1 MKAKA
6 LFSGEANAPAASITA
21 IRPGT
26 SQAFRF
32 IPIGLLLIILVALS
46 VLVPYF
52 LSLNNFVSILMQS
65 SALGLMAVGLT
76 AVLITGGI
84 DLSIPSL
91 MSFSAVLGAMYMK
104 SGGNPVVASLLML
117 AVATLGGSV
126 NGLAVAYLKMIPFVV
141 TLSTMAVFG
150 GASIWI
156 TNAVSVTGIPRGF
169 ITTVMQDIW
178 IFPVP
183 VVAFVIVTIVVQLF
197 LARSLY
203 GRWLYAVGTNNRA
216 ARVSGIP
223 AQRVLFG
230 SYVFSGFIAGLA
242 AIVTTAWL
250 GTAGGTIG
258 SEGVVLDVVSSAV
271 LGGVSIY
278 GGAGT
283 ALGAFVGT
291 ILIKLISNS
300 LNFLQA
306 SYYMTL
312 VVKGIVIVAFVSIDS
327 LFRRRR

>member
-1 MKAKA
+1 MAIHS
-6 LFSGEANAPAASITA
+6 LPTEASEVLAAPQ
-21 IRPGT
+21 RDLKGR
-26 SQAFRF
+26 AFRL
-32 IPIGLLLIILVALS
+32 IPVALLIVILGVLS
-46 VLVPYF
+46 AVVPYF
-52 LSLNNFVSILMQS
+52 LSLNNFISILMQS
-65 SALGLMAVGLT
+65 AALGLMALGLT

-104 SGGNPVVASLLML
+104 AGGSPVVASFLML
-117 AVATLGGSV
+117 AVALAGGCL
-126 NGLAVAYLKMIPFVV
+126 NGLAVAWLKMIPFVV
-141 TLSTMAVFG
+141 TLSTMAVFS

-156 TNAVSVTGIPRGF
+156 TNAVSVTGIPRRF
-169 ITTVMQDIW
+169 ITTVMADVGVIP
-178 IFPVP
+178 IP
-183 VVAFVIVTIVVQLF
+183 VIVFVVMTLLMQL
-197 LARSLY
+197 LLTRSLY
-203 GRWLYAVGTNNRA
+203 GRWLYAVGTNIRA

-223 AQRVLFG
+223 TQRVLFG
-230 SYVFSGFIAGLA
+230 AYVFSGLAAGLA
-242 AIVTTAWL
+242 AIITTAWL

-283 ALGAFVGT
+283 AVGAFVGT

-306 SYYMTL
+306 SYYL
-312 VVKGIVIVAFVSIDS
+312 VLVTKGVVIVAFVAVDS
-327 LFRRRR
+327 LFRRKS

>member
-1 MKAKA
+1 
-6 LFSGEANAPAASITA
+6 
-21 IRPGT
+21 
-26 SQAFRF
+26 
-32 IPIGLLLIILVALS
+32 V
-46 VLVPYF
+46 
-52 LSLNNFVSILMQS
+52 LMQS

-84 DLSIPSL
+84 DLSVPSL

-104 SGGNPVVASLLML
+104 AGGSPVAASVLML
-117 AVATLGGSV
+117 LVALLGGTL
-126 NGLAVAYLKMIPFVV
+126 NGAAVAYLKMIPFVV
-141 TLSTMAVFG
+141 TLSTMAIFS

-156 TNAVSVTGIPRGF
+156 TNAVSVTGIPRAF
-169 ITTVMQDIW
+169 ITTIMSDVW
-178 IFPVP
+178 IFPIP
-183 VVAFVIVTIVVQLF
+183 VIGFLMVTIVVQLF
-197 LARSLY
+197 LARSIY
-203 GRWLYAVGTNNRA
+203 GRWLYAVGTNIRA

-223 AQRVLFG
+223 AQRMLFG
-230 SYVFSGFIAGLA
+230 AYVFSGFLAGLA

-283 ALGAFVGT
+283 ALGALIGT

-312 VVKGIVIVAFVSIDS
+312 VVKGIVIVAFVAIDS
-327 LFRRRR
+327 RFRRKS

>member
-1 MKAKA
+1 MSRQQLRVEAKA
-6 LFSGEANAPAASITA
+6 PAI
-21 IRPGT
+21 
-26 SQAFRF
+26 SQSAVTDGGNRILRF
-32 IPIGLLLIILVALS
+32 VPVGLLLVILIVLSLII
-46 VLVPYF
+46 PYF
-52 LSLNNFVSILMQS
+52 LSLNNFISVLMQS

-104 SGGNPVVASLLML
+104 SGGSPVTASLLML
-117 AVATLGGSV
+117 AVALFGGCI
-126 NGLAVAYLKMIPFVV
+126 NGAAVAYLKMIPFVV
-141 TLSTMAVFG
+141 TLSTMAIFS

-156 TNAVSVTGIPRGF
+156 TNAVSVTGIPRSF
-169 ITTVMQDIW
+169 ITTIMADAW
-178 IFPVP
+178 IFPIP
-183 VVAFVIVTIVVQLF
+183 VIAFVVVTIIAQLF
-197 LARSLY
+197 LSRSLY
-203 GRWLYAVGTNNRA
+203 GRWLYAVGTNIRA

-230 SYVFSGFIAGLA
+230 AYVFSGFIAGLA

-283 ALGAFVGT
+283 ALGALIGT

-312 VVKGIVIVAFVSIDS
+312 VVKGIVIVAFVAVDS
-327 LFRRRR
+327 LFRRKS

>member
-1 MKAKA
+1 MARRLSRKVTN
-6 LFSGEANAPAASITA
+6 GPAISTA
-21 IRPGT
+21 TIADGG
-26 SQAFRF
+26 SQVLRLV
-32 IPIGLLLIILVALS
+32 PVGLLLVILVVLS

-52 LSLNNFVSILMQS
+52 LSVSNFISVLMQS

-84 DLSIPSL
+84 DLSVPSL

-104 SGGNPVVASLLML
+104 SGGSPVAASLLML
-117 AVATLGGSV
+117 VVAIAGGCI
-126 NGLAVAYLKMIPFVV
+126 NGAAVAYLRMIPFVV
-141 TLSTMAVFG
+141 TLSTMAIFS

-156 TNAVSVTGIPRGF
+156 TNAVSVTGIPRVF
-169 ITTVMQDIW
+169 ITTVMADVW
-178 IFPVP
+178 IIPVP
-183 VVAFVIVTIVVQLF
+183 VIAFIVVTLIVQLF
-197 LARSLY
+197 LTRSLY
-203 GRWLYAVGTNNRA
+203 GRWLYAVGINIRA

-230 SYVFSGFIAGLA
+230 AYVFSGFIAGLA

-283 ALGAFVGT
+283 ALGALIGT
-291 ILIKLISNS
+291 VLIKLISNS

-312 VVKGIVIVAFVSIDS
+312 VVKGIVIVGFVAIDS
-327 LFRRRR
+327 LFRRKS

>member
-1 MKAKA
+1 MVKGQ
-6 LFSGEANAPAASITA
+6 FQGEASAPGSSLQAVADG
-21 IRPGT
+21 R
-26 SQAFRF
+26 SQVLRF
-32 IPIGLLLIILVALS
+32 IPMGLLLVILIVLS

-52 LSLNNFVSILMQS
+52 LSLKNFISILMQS

-104 SGGNPVVASLLML
+104 AGGNPVVASILML
-117 AVATLGGSV
+117 VVATAGGSV

-156 TNAVSVTGIPRGF
+156 TNAVSVTGIPRSF
-169 ITTVMQDIW
+169 ITTVMSDIG

-183 VVAFVIVTIVVQLF
+183 VVAFLVVTLIVQLF
-197 LARSLY
+197 LSRSLH
-203 GRWLYAVGTNNRA
+203 GRWLYAVGTNIRA

-230 SYVFSGFIAGLA
+230 AYVFSGFIAGLA

-283 ALGAFVGT
+283 AIGALIGT

-312 VVKGIVIVAFVSIDS
+312 VVKGIVIVAFVAIDS
-327 LFRRRR
+327 LFRRST

>member
-1 MKAKA
+1 MSVQTSSAPVVPEGKAQV
-6 LFSGEANAPAASITA
+6 L
-21 IRPGT
+21 
-26 SQAFRF
+26 RF
-32 IPIGLLLIILVALS
+32 IPVGLLFLILVVLS
-46 VLVPYF
+46 IFVPYF
-52 LSLNNFVSILMQS
+52 LSITNFISILMQS
-65 SALGLMAVGLT
+65 AALGLMAVGLT

-104 SGGNPVVASLLML
+104 HGGNPIVASILMI
-117 AVATLGGSV
+117 AVAILGGAV
-126 NGLAVAYLKMIPFVV
+126 NGYAVAYLKMIPFVV
-141 TLSTMAVFG
+141 TLSTMAVFS
-150 GASIWI
+150 GASIWV
-156 TNAVSVTGIPRGF
+156 TNAVSVTGIPRSF
-169 ITTVMQDIW
+169 ITTIMSDIW
-178 IFPVP
+178 IIPIP
-183 VVAFVIVTIVVQLF
+183 VVVFVVVTIIAQLF
-197 LARSLY
+197 LSRSLF
-203 GRWLYAVGTNNRA
+203 GRWLYAVGTNIRA
-216 ARVSGIP
+216 ARVSGVP

-230 SYVFSGFIAGLA
+230 SYIFSGLLAGLA

-258 SEGVVLDVVSSAV
+258 SQGVVLDVVSSAV

-283 ALGAFVGT
+283 ALGALVGT

-312 VVKGIVIVAFVSIDS
+312 VVKGIVIVAFVAIDS
-327 LFRRRR
+327 LFRRRS

>member
-1 MKAKA
+1 MNADVRSRSEPLVPGA
-6 LFSGEANAPAASITA
+6 LPAGSPA
-21 IRPGT
+21 GGH
-26 SQAFRF
+26 QVFRF
-32 IPIGLLLIILVALS
+32 IPIGLLFIILVALS
-46 VLVPYF
+46 LFVPYF
-52 LSLNNFVSILMQS
+52 LSIKNFVSILMQS
-65 SALGLMAVGLT
+65 AALGLMAVGLT

-104 SGGNPVVASLLML
+104 AGGNPVVASLLMVG
-117 AVATLGGSV
+117 VATLGGCV
-126 NGLAVAYLKMIPFVV
+126 NGAAVAYLKMIPFVV

-156 TNAVSVTGIPRGF
+156 TNAVSVTGIPRSF
-169 ITTVMQDIW
+169 ITFIMQDIW
-178 IFPVP
+178 IFPLP
-183 VVAFVIVTIVVQLF
+183 VVAFIIVTVIVQLF
-197 LARSLY
+197 LTRSIY
-203 GRWLYAVGTNNRA
+203 GRWLFAVGTNIRA

-230 SYVFSGFIAGLA
+230 SYVFSGLIAGLA

-283 ALGAFVGT
+283 ALGALVGT

-312 VVKGIVIVAFVSIDS
+312 VVKGIVIVAFVAIDS
-327 LFRRRR
+327 LFRRR

>member
-1 MKAKA
+1 MKANVQ
-6 LFSGEANAPAASITA
+6 SRVQPNAPAASLA
-21 IRPGT
+21 ANPSGT
-26 SQAFRF
+26 HQVFRF

-46 VLVPYF
+46 VFVPYF
-52 LSLNNFVSILMQS
+52 LSITNFVSILMQS
-65 SALGLMAVGLT
+65 AALGLMAVGLT

-104 SGGNPVVASLLML
+104 SGGNPVIACLLML
-117 AVATLGGSV
+117 GVATLGGAL
-126 NGLAVAYLKMIPFVV
+126 NGTAVAYLKMIPFVV

-183 VVAFVIVTIVVQLF
+183 VVAFVIVTAIVQLF
-197 LARSLY
+197 LTRSLY
-203 GRWLYAVGTNNRA
+203 GRWLYAVGTNIRA

-223 AQRVLFG
+223 AQRMLFG
-230 SYVFSGFIAGLA
+230 SYVFSGFVAGIA

-283 ALGAFVGT
+283 ALGALVGT

-306 SYYMTL
+306 SYYVTL
-312 VVKGIVIVAFVSIDS
+312 VVKGIVIVAFVAVDS
-327 LFRRRR
+327 LFRRR